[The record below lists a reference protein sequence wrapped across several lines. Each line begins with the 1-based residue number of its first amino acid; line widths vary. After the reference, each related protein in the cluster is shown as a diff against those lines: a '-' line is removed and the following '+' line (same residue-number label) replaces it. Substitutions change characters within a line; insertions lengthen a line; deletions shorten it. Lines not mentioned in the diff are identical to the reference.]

1 MTRFLY
7 GVGIIGWVGMCCKSD
22 RVPTTMSAYIQST
35 SSSQVFTT
43 SSKTPEV
50 GDLRK
55 LYSGLPKSCEV
66 QIKTGASSV
75 NPSDLY
81 PTVAASSLPHVL
93 GSDVAGEVVAAES
106 SCQRLKVGD
115 RVWGDIGANTKTL
128 QGEKTKELGAMFY
141 SLRVTSFVVV
151 CEHLLLSFDA
161 CMHLW
166 RLHNVVSPMICEN
179 CLFFWTVPTIALV
192 CVSLHRRTGYR
203 WSYQAVQTPCVFCI
217 NAVIN

>member
-128 QGEKTKELGAMFY
+128 QGEKTKELGGYGEYAVALE
-141 SLRVTSFVVV
+141 SQLATIPPGVSVQTAGALPKVALTSYK
-151 CEHLLLSFDA
+151 
-161 CMHLW
+161 
-166 RLHNVVSPMICEN
+166 
-179 CLFFWTVPTIALV
+179 ALV
-192 CVSLHRRTGYR
+192 WYAGAKNDSLWQRSPTVLILG
-203 WSYQAVQTPCVFCI
+203 V
-217 NAVIN
+217 